1 MSDILRQVD
10 EDLRKDRLLGLWKKY
25 GNYIIGIIVI
35 LILSVIGY
43 QVNFFLSQKNS
54 ERIVEMYLNA
64 VNSDD
69 VNLSINNLAAIDD
82 SDHTFIASLARLRS
96 ANLHVEN
103 GNLSEG
109 RAKLKEIINNEK
121 NESIITDLAIYLFI
135 ISNIDEIEIN
145 EINKYLNEKR
155 ISTSE
160 FKYLFEEI
168 IAVKE
173 LISGNFDLSLKKFE
187 NLINGNS
194 TPNDILVRAEKF
206 IEIIK

>member
-1 MSDILRQVD
+1 MSDSLRQVD

-43 QVNFFLSQKNS
+43 QINFFLSQKNS

-69 VNLSINNLAAIDD
+69 VHLSINNLAAIDD
-82 SDHTFIASLARLRS
+82 SDNTFIASLAKLRS

-173 LISGNFDLSLKKFE
+173 LISGNYDRSLKKFE
-187 NLINGNS
+187 NLINDNS

-206 IEIIK
+206 IKIIK